1 MSKWSKVGD
10 WLKENAGTGAALVG
24 SLLTQNIPGAFA
36 AGAALVSSAT
46 GTDDPTKALEQL
58 QSNPETLLKLKQ
70 LTLENEK
77 SIRDHIESIHKLD
90 LEDGQHKHLET
101 QKTIRAG
108 DASLDEKIR
117 MFRPERA
124 KESWV
129 ATISY
134 CLACFGV
141 RAVTGNDIF
150 DIVMAGLLSSPAL
163 GYMGLRTAD
172 KIWQKNAK

>member
-1 MSKWSKVGD
+1 MGWKKVGEWIKD
-10 WLKENAGTGAALVG
+10 NAGTGAALVG

-46 GTDDPTKALEQL
+46 GTDDPVKALEQL
-58 QSNPETLLKLKQ
+58 QSNPETLLKLKR
-70 LTLENEK
+70 LAIDNEK
-77 SIRDHIESIHKLD
+77 SIREHIESMHRLN
-90 LEDGQHKHLET
+90 LEDGQNQHLET

-117 MFRPERA
+117 MFRPARA
-124 KESWV
+124 KESWI
-129 ATISY
+129 ATIGY

>member
-1 MSKWSKVGD
+1 MSKWAKVGEWIKD
-10 WLKENAGTGAALVG
+10 NAGTGAALVG
-24 SLLTQNIPGAFA
+24 SMLTGNV
-36 AGAALVSSAT
+36 AGAVASGVALVSSAT
-46 GTDDPTKALEQL
+46 GSDDPEKALEQL
-58 QSNPETLLKLKQ
+58 QGNPEALIKLKQ
-70 LTLENEK
+70 LTIDNEK
-77 SIRDHIESIHKLD
+77 SIREHIESMHRLE
-90 LEDGQHKHLET
+90 LEDGQHQHLET

-117 MFRPERA
+117 MFRPARA

-129 ATISY
+129 ATIGY